1 MIVEK
6 RTYTLKIGQVNDYLA
21 LYHAEGLE
29 LQTRHLGQPFG
40 YYFSE
45 TGELNQIV
53 HMWAYA
59 DANDRAARR
68 AALYADT
75 EWRQVV
81 PKLFDL
87 IEHMESVLLNPAFFA
102 EPQPCKVILWDTPH
116 ARKSI

>member
-1 MIVEK
+1 MIIEK
-6 RTYTLKIGQVNDYLA
+6 RTYTLKIGKVNDYLA
-21 LYHAEGLE
+21 LYRAEGLE
-29 LQTRHLGQPFG
+29 PQTRHLGQPFG

-59 DANDRAARR
+59 DANDRTARR

-81 PKLFDL
+81 PKLFEL
-87 IEHMESVLLNPAFFA
+87 IERMESVILNPAFFV
-102 EPQPCKVILWDTPH
+102 EPQPCTILQAD
-116 ARKSI
+116 